1 MSDGAEF
8 FQGHNLRIDF
18 YDLLFSHAAN
28 LAGEEDFYR
37 TFTAGAE
44 SVLEAA
50 CGSGRLFGSLS
61 APRRLLAGFDA
72 SEELLRQ
79 ARRAHPSIPVSCQRL
94 ESFAF
99 SRRFARIV
107 LGYYGFSYIL
117 QPQGRLSCFQHIAT
131 HLTPDGRALVHLP
144 AVAMLQRDIP
154 AAELAELHGTRR
166 IQTPDFTG
174 TLTHRLEG
182 SRLEPDGIHA
192 MHYHFALLDAKGAT
206 LAEERATMR
215 YAVLDAGDIEALA
228 AMAGLRVLEFR
239 AGFAEEVDSELIAV
253 LGHVR

>member
-1 MSDGAEF
+1 MSGGAEF
-8 FQGHNLRIDF
+8 FQGHNLRTGF

-50 CGSGRLFGSLS
+50 CGSGRLFGALS
-61 APRRLLAGFDA
+61 APGRLLAGFDA
-72 SEELLRQ
+72 SEDLLSK
-79 ARRAHPSIPVSCQRL
+79 ARLTYPSIPVSCQRL

-117 QPQGRLSCFQHIAT
+117 QPQGRISCFKHIAA
-131 HLTPDGRALVHLP
+131 HLMPDGRALVHVP
-144 AVAMLQRDIP
+144 AAAALQQDIP
-154 AAELAELHGTRR
+154 AAELAEMHGKRT
-166 IQTPDFTG
+166 IQTAEFTG
-174 TLTHRLEG
+174 TLTHRLEN
-182 SRLEPDGIHA
+182 STPERDSIRA
-192 MHYHFALLDAKGAT
+192 MHYHFALLDGKGAP

-215 YAVLDAGDIEALA
+215 YAVLDAGDIGALA

-239 AGFAEEVDSELIAV
+239 AGFAEEVDSELIAI
-253 LGHVR
+253 LGHV

>member
-8 FQGHNLRIDF
+8 FQGNNLRIGF

-61 APRRLLAGFDA
+61 APGRLLAGFDA
-72 SEELLRQ
+72 SEDLLRQ
-79 ARRAHPSIPVSCQRL
+79 AHRAYPAIPVSCQRL

-99 SRRFARIV
+99 SRCFARIV
-107 LGYYGFSYIL
+107 LSYYGLSYIL
-117 QPQGRLSCFQHIAT
+117 QPQGRISCFQRIAA
-131 HLTPDGRALVHLP
+131 HLTPDGRALVHVP
-144 AVAMLQRDIP
+144 AAAMLERDIP
-154 AAELAELHGTRR
+154 AAELAELHGKRR

-182 SRLEPDGIHA
+182 NRLEPDGIRA
-192 MHYHFALLDAKGAT
+192 MQYHFTLLDANGAT

-228 AMAGLRVLEFR
+228 AMAGLRVLELR
-239 AGFAEEVDSELIAV
+239 AGFAEEVDSELIVV
-253 LGHVR
+253 LGRA